1 MTSKSGSVGRSL
13 YNDALTGGAQA
24 LGRKSGSLIPGN
36 WADLV
41 SLDIEALSLWDCSD
55 DEILDRWIFTS
66 DDSLVREVWSAGR
79 QMVVHGQHIHHKEI
93 EQRYRTVIQEIRQ
106 GR

>member
-1 MTSKSGSVGRSL
+1 
-13 YNDALTGGAQA
+13 
-24 LGRKSGSLIPGN
+24 LGRKSGSISPGN

-41 SLDIEALSLWDCSD
+41 SLDTDSLNLWGCTD
-55 DEILDRWIFTS
+55 DEILDRWIFTA

-79 QMVVHGQHIHHKEI
+79 QMVADGQHIHHQEI

-106 GR
+106 DK